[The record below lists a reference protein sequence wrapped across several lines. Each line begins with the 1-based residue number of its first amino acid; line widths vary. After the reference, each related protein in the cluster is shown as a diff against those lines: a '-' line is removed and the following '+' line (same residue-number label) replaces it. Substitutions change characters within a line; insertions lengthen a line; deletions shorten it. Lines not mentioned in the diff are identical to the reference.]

1 MYQLNQVEE
10 RKPSRVML
18 WALFA
23 LTVIAIAGLAWPAFA
38 QESAELTAE
47 EEQALIEQAM
57 DRSFE
62 GEVTVTG
69 SLIPRADLTALSPV
83 TVMEVPQELTY
94 SGTVRIEDLVTTMP
108 QAFAGQNSTVSNG
121 ASGTATI
128 ALRQLGTVRTLVLIN
143 GRRMPPG
150 SGTGFSYA
158 PDLNTI
164 PAPLIKRVDV
174 LTGGASTTYGSDAM
188 AGVVNF
194 VMDTDFEGVRG
205 GVQYA
210 SYNHNNNNQLA
221 QDINAAAG
229 FDAPTGS
236 VWDGEAIN
244 ANVALGGKFAD
255 GKGHASVYLDY
266 RKIDELTK
274 GSRDYLNCFVDA
286 DTTGPFCGGSST
298 SPMGRFRPFD
308 VNGDPN
314 PNGPDFSIGGA
325 NGDQLVPGFPLF
337 NYAPYNYIQRPDTK
351 WNAGAFANYEIN
363 KHFDVYMEVMYMNNG
378 TDAVIA
384 PSGNFNTYTQIN
396 CDNPMLSEQ
405 QHDLICVQGG
415 YANDETAD
423 MWILRRNVEGTGRS
437 NDLGRAN
444 IRMLGGLRGEI
455 NEEWNYDFY
464 YLKGQSNAYNS
475 YNNDLNSIRIGNAL
489 TIIEDPDTGE
499 WVCASGSDDG
509 CVPWNIFTNSGT
521 GATVDDFHNGVTQEA
536 IDYIST
542 VAVSY
547 SVTSIDVFN
556 LTFTSDWENYGV
568 ALPSA
573 SEGVQMAIGA
583 EYREE
588 FIKSTPDEVYRTGS
602 ASGQGGNTEPIEGY
616 LNVKELFIELLVPLV
631 QDVKGA
637 QDLSLELGYRYSDYS
652 TSGGVSS
659 YKIQASY
666 APTQSW
672 RLRGGYNRAVRA
684 ANLAELF
691 RVQGFNLN
699 GSTDI
704 CSGPNPTAT
713 EAQCANTGVLP
724 GQYGNIAP
732 SPAGQYNTL
741 EGGNPLLDPE
751 TADTITAG
759 VVWTPQS
766 IRGLSI
772 TLDYYDIQ
780 IEETIGALGAD
791 DIIQTCA
798 LNGDPTMCD
807 LIVRDNQGTLW
818 ATQAGYTFTAN
829 SNIGQRQAEG
839 VDLNFNYLLGLGNS
853 GYLAMDLMGS
863 YVLKNQFSNPLVDYD
878 CAGYFGFQC
887 MQPIPDW
894 RHRFRATWE
903 TNFRLNVSLA
913 WRYVGE
919 VINDDFSDDSDLANP
934 GNHELWIVNDIDKI
948 DAYNY
953 FDLAA
958 SYTLRNGLKFTI
970 GVNNVLD
977 EEPPLAPALADDN
990 NINMYGIYDPAGRYL
1005 FGSLQF
1011 NF

>member
-1 MYQLNQVEE
+1 MYSTERIGERSPFRVE
-10 RKPSRVML
+10 RSWSL
-18 WALFA
+18 LFV
-23 LTVIAIAGLAWPAFA
+23 TIIAIASLVSPVIA
-38 QESAELTAE
+38 QEDTELTADE
-47 EEQALIEQAM
+47 QQALIDQAM
-57 DRSFE
+57 ERSFE

-121 ASGTATI
+121 ATGTATV

-143 GRRMPPG
+143 GRRLPPG
-150 SGTGFSYA
+150 NGTGFSYA
-158 PDLNTI
+158 PDLNVI

-205 GVQYA
+205 GVQY
-210 SYNHNNNNQLA
+210 STYQHNNNNQLA
-221 QDINAAAG
+221 QDINLDNG
-229 FDAPTGS
+229 FDVPTGS
-236 VWDGEAIN
+236 VWDGEAVN
-244 ANVALGGKFAD
+244 ANIALGGKFAD

-266 RKIDELTK
+266 RKLEALRK
-274 GSRDYLNCFVDA
+274 GSRDYMNCSVAAGD
-286 DTTGPFCGGSST
+286 TGPECGGSST
-298 SPMGRFRPFD
+298 SPMGRFRPLTAD
-308 VNGDPN
+308 GASQGDHTLGG
-314 PNGPDFSIGGA
+314 PNGNQF
-325 NGDQLVPGFPLF
+325 VPGFPVF

-351 WNAGAFANYEIN
+351 WNAGAFGNYEIN
-363 KHFDVYMEVMYMNNG
+363 KHFDVYMEVMYMNNL
-378 TDAVIA
+378 TRAQIA
-384 PSGNFNTYTQIN
+384 PSGNFNNWTQTN
-396 CDNPMLSEQ
+396 CDNPMLSDQ
-405 QHDLICVQGG
+405 QRDLLCVQGG
-415 YANDETAD
+415 YGPTDMAD
-423 MWILRRNVEGTGRS
+423 LWILRRNVEGPPRYDEIGHS
-437 NDLGRAN
+437 N

-455 NEEWNYDFY
+455 NEEWSYDFY
-464 YLKGQSNAYNS
+464 YMHGQNNQYNS
-475 YNNDLNSIRIGNAL
+475 ANGYLSITGLANAL
-489 TIIEDPDTGE
+489 NVIEDPDTGE
-499 WVCASGSDDG
+499 WVCANGGGDG

-521 GATVDDFHNGVTQEA
+521 GAVVDDYRNGVTQEA
-536 IDYIST
+536 IDYLSIS
-542 VAVSY
+542 AVRY
-547 SVTSIDVFN
+547 AVTAIDVFN

-588 FIKSTPDEVYRTGS
+588 YLKNTPDEVYRTANAAGF
-602 ASGQGGNTEPIEGY
+602 GGANDEIVGRVT
-616 LNVKELFIELLVPLV
+616 VKEAFIEMLIPLV

-684 ANLAELF
+684 ANISELF
-691 RVQGFNLN
+691 RVQGFNLS

-704 CSGPNPTAT
+704 CSGDVPTAT

-724 GQYGNIAP
+724 GQYGHIAE

-759 VVWTPQS
+759 IVWTPQS

-772 TLDYYDIQ
+772 TVDYYNIDIN
-780 IEETIGALGAD
+780 EVIGALGAD
-791 DIIQTCA
+791 DVIQTCA
-798 LNGDPTMCD
+798 NTGDPD
-807 LIVRDNQGTLW
+807 LCSLINRDSQGTLW
-818 ATQAGYTFTAN
+818 ATLDGYTFTAN
-829 SNIGQRQAEG
+829 NNIGRLQAEG
-839 VDLNFNYLLGLGNS
+839 VDLNANYLVGLGNS

-863 YVLKNQFSNPLVDYD
+863 YVLKNNFSNPLVDYD

-887 MQPIPDW
+887 FQPIPEW

-903 TNFRLNVSLA
+903 SNFRLNLSLS

-919 VINDDFSDDSDLANP
+919 VINDDFSPNPDLRNE
-934 GNHELWIVNDIDKI
+934 GNHELWENNLIDKI

-958 SYTLRNGLKFTI
+958 SYTLRNGLKFTV
-970 GVNNVLD
+970 GVNNLLD
-977 EEPPLAPALADDN
+977 EEPPLGAGDHADNN
-990 NINMYGIYDPAGRYL
+990 NINMYGIYDPVGRYI
-1005 FGSLQF
+1005 FGSVQF

>member
-1 MYQLNQVEE
+1 MFD
-10 RKPSRVML
+10 RKFSIRLAFLIGLV
-18 WALFA
+18 A
-23 LTVIAIAGLAWPAFA
+23 VGLAALPAMA
-38 QESAELTAE
+38 QEADELTDDM
-47 EEQALIEQAM
+47 IEQAM
-57 DRSFE
+57 ERSFE

-94 SGTVRIEDLVTTMP
+94 SGTVRIEDLITTMP

-128 ALRQLGTVRTLVLIN
+128 DLRQLGTVRTLVLIN
-143 GRRMPPG
+143 GRRLPPG

-158 PDLNTI
+158 ADLNTI

-210 SYNHNNNNQLA
+210 GYNHNNNNQLA

-236 VWDGEAIN
+236 AWDGESIN
-244 ANVALGGKFAD
+244 ANIALGGKFAD

-266 RKIDELTK
+266 RKLDELTK
-274 GSRDYLNCFVDA
+274 GQRDYLNCSVAATD
-286 DTTGPFCGGSST
+286 DGPACGGSST
-298 SPMGRFRPFD
+298 SPMGRFRPFTRFD
-308 VNGDPN
+308 PDTGEGGDSLGDHTIGG
-314 PNGPDFSIGGA
+314 PNG
-325 NGDQLVPGFPLF
+325 NQMVPGFPIF
-337 NYAPYNYIQRPDTK
+337 NYGPYNYIQRPDTK
-351 WNAGAFANYEIN
+351 WNAGAFGNYEIN

-378 TDAVIA
+378 TESKIA
-384 PSGNFNTYTQIN
+384 PSGNFNSYIQIN
-396 CDNPMLSEQ
+396 CDNPMLSAQ
-405 QHDLICVQGG
+405 QHELICAQGG

-423 MWILRRNVEGTGRS
+423 MWILRRNVEGIGRT
-437 NDLGRAN
+437 NDLGRSN
-444 IRMLGGLRGEI
+444 IRLLGGLRGEI
-455 NEEWNYDFY
+455 NDEWNYDFY
-464 YLKGQSNAYNS
+464 YLHGQSNAYNS
-475 YNNDLNSIRIGNAL
+475 YNNDLNSNRIGNAL

-499 WVCASGSDDG
+499 WVCASGADDG

-521 GATVDDFHNGVTQEA
+521 AATVDDFHNGVTQEA

-637 QDLSLELGYRYSDYS
+637 QDLSIELGYRYSDYS

-666 APTQSW
+666 APNQSW

-704 CSGPNPTAT
+704 CSGDTPTAT

-741 EGGNPLLDPE
+741 EGGNPLLAPE

-791 DIIQTCA
+791 DIIQSCA
-798 LNGDPTMCD
+798 NSGDPLMCD

-829 SNIGQRQAEG
+829 SNIGQRKAEG

-863 YVLKNQFSNPLVDYD
+863 YVLKNIFSNPLVDYD

-887 MQPIPDW
+887 FQPIPDW

-934 GNHELWIVNDIDKI
+934 GLHEQWINNDIDKI

-958 SYTLRNGLKFTI
+958 SYTLRNGLKFTV
-970 GVNNVLD
+970 GVNNILD
-977 EEPPLAPALADDN
+977 EEPPLAPAMADDTG
-990 NINMYGIYDPAGRYL
+990 INMYGIYDPAGRYI
-1005 FGSLQF
+1005 FGSVQF

>member
-1 MYQLNQVEE
+1 MFDRNRFRMAFLIGLVAI
-10 RKPSRVML
+10 SL
-18 WALFA
+18 AALPVA
-23 LTVIAIAGLAWPAFA
+23 AQDDPEVTDEMIA
-38 QESAELTAE
+38 
-47 EEQALIEQAM
+47 QAM
-57 DRSFE
+57 ERSFE

-128 ALRQLGTVRTLVLIN
+128 SLRQLGTVRTLVLIN
-143 GRRMPPG
+143 GRRLPPG

-158 PDLNTI
+158 PDLNVI

-205 GVQYA
+205 GVQYS

-221 QDINAAAG
+221 QDINTEAG
-229 FDAPTGS
+229 FTPPTGS
-236 VWDGEAIN
+236 AWDGGGIN
-244 ANVALGGKFAD
+244 ANIALGGKFAD
-255 GKGHASVYLDY
+255 GKGHAAVYLDY
-266 RKIDELTK
+266 RKLDELTK
-274 GSRDYLNCFVDA
+274 GDRDYLNCAVAAGDE
-286 DTTGPFCGGSST
+286 GPQCGGSST
-298 SPMGRFRPFD
+298 SPMGRFRPFTRD
-308 VNGDPN
+308 GASQGDHT
-314 PNGPDFSIGGA
+314 IGGPGG
-325 NGDQLVPGFPLF
+325 NELVPGFPIF
-337 NYAPYNYIQRPDTK
+337 NYGPYNYIQRPDTK
-351 WNAGAFANYEIN
+351 WNSGAFANYEIN
-363 KHFDVYMEVMYMNNG
+363 KHFDVYMEVMYMNNY
-378 TDAVIA
+378 TDAQIA
-384 PSGNFNTYTQIN
+384 PSGNFNSYIQIN

-423 MWILRRNVEGTGRS
+423 MWILRRNVEGAPRS
-437 NDLGRAN
+437 NALGHSN
-444 IRMLGGLRGEI
+444 IRMLGGVRGEI
-455 NEEWNYDFY
+455 SDEWNYDFY
-464 YLKGQSNAYNS
+464 YMHGQSNAYNS
-475 YNNDLNSIRIGNAL
+475 YNNDLNVNRIGNAL

-521 GATVDDFHNGVTQEA
+521 AATVDDFHNGVTQEA

-547 SVTSIDVFN
+547 STTSIDVFN

-588 FIKSTPDEVYRTGS
+588 YIQSVPDEVYRTGS

-616 LNVKELFIELLVPLV
+616 LNVRELFVEFLIPLV
-631 QDVKGA
+631 QDVKGV

-659 YKIQASY
+659 YKIQGSY

-672 RLRGGYNRAVRA
+672 RFRGGFNRAVRA

-691 RVQGFNLN
+691 RVQGFNLS

-704 CSGPNPTAT
+704 CSGPNPDAT

-732 SPAGQYNTL
+732 NPAGQYNTL

-759 VVWTPQS
+759 IVWTPQN
-766 IRGLSI
+766 IRGLSVTI
-772 TLDYYDIQ
+772 DYYSIA
-780 IEETIGALGAD
+780 IEELIGSLGAD

-798 LNGDPTMCD
+798 LSGDPTMCE
-807 LIVRDNQGTLW
+807 LINRDNQGTLW

-829 SNIGQRQAEG
+829 SNIGQLDAEG

-863 YVLKNQFSNPLVDYD
+863 YVLKNNFSNPLVDYD

-887 MQPIPDW
+887 GQPNPDW

-903 TNFRLNVSLA
+903 TNFRLNLSLA

-919 VINDDFSDDSDLANP
+919 VINDDYSPDADLRNE
-934 GNHELWIVNDIDKI
+934 GNHDLWEVNDIDKI
-948 DAYNY
+948 DAFNY

-958 SYTLRNGLKFTI
+958 SYTLRNGLKFTL
-970 GVNNVLD
+970 GVNNFLD
-977 EEPPLAPALADDN
+977 EEPPLAPDHADDN
-990 NINMYGIYDPAGRYL
+990 GINMYGVYDPVGRYV
-1005 FGSLQF
+1005 FGSVQF

>member
-1 MYQLNQVEE
+1 MFD
-10 RKPSRVML
+10 RKFSIRLAFLIGLV
-18 WALFA
+18 A
-23 LTVIAIAGLAWPAFA
+23 VGLAALPAMA
-38 QESAELTAE
+38 QESDELTDDM
-47 EEQALIEQAM
+47 IEQAM
-57 DRSFE
+57 ERSFE

-94 SGTVRIEDLVTTMP
+94 SGTVRIEDLVTSMP

-128 ALRQLGTVRTLVLIN
+128 SLRQLGTVRTLVLVN
-143 GRRMPPG
+143 GRRLPPG
-150 SGTGFSYA
+150 DGTGFSYA
-158 PDLNTI
+158 PDLNVI

-174 LTGGASTTYGSDAM
+174 LTGGASTAYGSDAM

-210 SYNHNNNNQLA
+210 SYNHDNNNGTA
-221 QDINAAAG
+221 QRINSEAG

-236 VWDGEAIN
+236 TWDGDGIN
-244 ANVALGGKFAD
+244 ANIALGGKFAD

-266 RKIDELTK
+266 RKLDELTK
-274 GSRDYLNCFVDA
+274 GQRDYLNCAVAAGDE
-286 DTTGPFCGGSST
+286 GPECGGSST
-298 SPMGRFRPFD
+298 SPMGRFRPFTHPD
-308 VNGDPN
+308 QGSQSQGDHT
-314 PNGPDFSIGGA
+314 IGGA
-325 NGDQLVPGFPLF
+325 NGNEFVEGFPIF
-337 NYAPYNYIQRPDTK
+337 NYGPYNYIQRPDTK

-363 KHFDVYMEVMYMNNG
+363 KHFDVYMEVMYMNNH
-378 TDAVIA
+378 TDAQIA
-384 PSGNFNTYTQIN
+384 PSGNFNSYIQIN

-405 QHDLICVQGG
+405 QHNLICVDGG

-423 MWILRRNVEGTGRS
+423 MWILRRNVEGAPRS
-437 NDLGRAN
+437 NELGHAN

-455 NEEWNYDFY
+455 NDEWNYDFY
-464 YLKGQSNAYNS
+464 YMHGQNNAYDS
-475 YNNDLNSIRIGNAL
+475 YNNDLNVQRIGNAL
-489 TIIEDPDTGE
+489 TIIEDPETGE
-499 WVCASGSDDG
+499 WVCANDADNG

-521 GATVDDFHNGVTQEA
+521 AAVVDDFHNGVTQEA

-547 SVTSIDVFN
+547 STSSIDVFN

-568 ALPSA
+568 ALPTA

-588 FIKSTPDEVYRTGS
+588 YIKSTPDEVYRTGS
-602 ASGQGGNTEPIEGY
+602 ASGQGGNTEPIYGK
-616 LNVKELFIELLVPLV
+616 LNVKELFIEMLIPLV

-672 RLRGGYNRAVRA
+672 RIRGGFNRAVRA
-684 ANLAELF
+684 ANLSELF
-691 RVQGFNLN
+691 RVQGFNLS

-704 CSGPNPTAT
+704 CSGENPDAT

-732 SPAGQYNTL
+732 NPAGQYNTL

-759 VVWTPQS
+759 IVWTPQS

-772 TLDYYDIQ
+772 TVDYYSIA
-780 IEETIGALGAD
+780 IEELIGSLGAD

-798 LNGDPTMCD
+798 LTGDPTMCE
-807 LIVRDNQGTLW
+807 LINRDSQGTLW

-829 SNIGQRQAEG
+829 SNIGKLDAEG

-863 YVLKNQFSNPLVDYD
+863 YVLKNNFSNPLVDYD

-887 MQPIPDW
+887 GQPNPEW

-919 VINDDFSDDSDLANP
+919 VTNDDFSSDTDLTNP
-934 GNHELWIVNDIDKI
+934 GNWDLWEVNGIDKI

-958 SYTLRNGLKFTI
+958 SYTLRNGLKFTLGI
-970 GVNNVLD
+970 NNILD
-977 EEPPLAPALADDN
+977 EEPPLAPEHADDN
-990 NINMYGIYDPAGRYL
+990 GINMYGVYDPVGRYV
-1005 FGSLQF
+1005 FGSVQF